1 MPSYDSD
8 LFSLVLMVVFNLQKK
23 LVIYMILPLVQ
34 STSPNLLVGELF
46 LVSSVLTLLSLD
58 PELIPMLMRSNKCSC
73 IRTPA
78 LSLASS
84 SDLI

>member
-8 LFSLVLMVVFNLQKK
+8 LFSLILMVVFNLQKK

-34 STSPNLLVGELF
+34 STSPNLLVGKLF

-58 PELIPMLMRSNKCSC
+58 LELPELLIRSNKCSR
-73 IRTPA
+73 I
-78 LSLASS
+78 
-84 SDLI
+84 